1 MPFFV
6 VCPLLKSAEHLLY
19 VLSVSS
25 MALKLTVISDQREQ
39 LGALSSI
46 VIGVG
51 GGGIG
56 RANDNDWVLPDPL
69 RYLSAHHARIQFKH
83 GNYLL
88 LDTSTNGVYVN
99 EDAAPIG
106 RRGTHQLRHGD
117 ILRFGNYLVG
127 VSIDVE
133 PGQDA
138 PEASSIFPVSA
149 QPFTTQ
155 PVLGRPDIGASLQV
169 HDLLHGAGTQPAST
183 GSTSSNSRVRPHG
196 AFGQS
201 PLTEDTGL
209 LAFDSGVR
217 SASNNLLTPPNL
229 SRQAKMADRAVD
241 NLAAIE
247 AFCRGA
253 GIDPKQLQLDTP
265 VRVLQLAGVMLR
277 EALVGLK
284 GLALSQREMREQ
296 AHIAVGKEELQHIG
310 LTGLPVEDLMLRL
323 LLGHESHDLDAV
335 QWVREM
341 LASTRRHD
349 AATVSAL
356 NAALTEFISRLEPRS
371 LLQSGART
379 NGSALTTA
387 DWTGLAARFRSI
399 TEAPGGSLPHLFVES
414 FARAFVAVYRQN
426 SSDPAKS

>member
-1 MPFFV
+1 MPFFAYANFAG
-6 VCPLLKSAEHLLY
+6 SAHLLY

-25 MALKLTVISDQREQ
+25 MALKLTILSEQREQ
-39 LGALSSI
+39 LGALGSI
-46 VIGVG
+46 VFGVG

-69 RYLSAHHARIQFKH
+69 RYLSAHHARIQFKN
-83 GNYLL
+83 GSYLL
-88 LDTSTNGVYVN
+88 LDTSTNGIYVN
-99 EDAAPIG
+99 DENAPIG
-106 RRGTHQLRHGD
+106 RRGTHLLRHGD
-117 ILRFGNYLVG
+117 ILRFGNYQIS

-133 PGQDA
+133 PGQEA
-138 PEASSIFPVSA
+138 PEASAIFPVNA

-169 HDLLHGAGTQPAST
+169 RDLLSAHSAQLT
-183 GSTSSNSRVRPHG
+183 GSTSSNSRMRPHG
-196 AFGQS
+196 AFGQA

-217 SASNNLLTPPNL
+217 SASSSLLHPANVN
-229 SRQAKMADRAVD
+229 RQSKMADRAQE
-241 NLAAIE
+241 NLGAIE

-253 GIDPKQLQLDTP
+253 GIDPKELQVDSPPRL
-265 VRVLQLAGVMLR
+265 LQLAGVLLR

-296 AHIAVGKEELQHIG
+296 TQIAVGKEELQHIG

-323 LLGHESHDLDAV
+323 LLGHERHDLDAV

-349 AATVSAL
+349 VAMVTAL
-356 NAALTEFISRLEPRS
+356 NSALTEFISRLEPRS
-371 LLQSGART
+371 LVRSGRRA
-379 NGSALTTA
+379 NGAAVAAS
-387 DWTGLAARFRSI
+387 DWATLAARFRSI
-399 TEAPGGSLPHLFVES
+399 TDAPAGALPHLFVES
-414 FARAFVAVYRQN
+414 FARAFMAVYRQN
-426 SSDPAKS
+426 S

>member
-1 MPFFV
+1 
-6 VCPLLKSAEHLLY
+6 
-19 VLSVSS
+19 
-25 MALKLTVISDQREQ
+25 MALKLTVLSDQREQ
-39 LGALSSI
+39 LGALGSI
-46 VIGVG
+46 VFGVG

-69 RYLSAHHARIQFKH
+69 RYLSAHHFRIQFKN
-83 GNYLL
+83 GGYLL

-99 EDAAPIG
+99 DEAAPLG

-117 ILRFGNYLVG
+117 ILRFGNYQVA

-138 PEASSIFPVSA
+138 PEASSIFPMNA

-169 HDLLHGAGTQPAST
+169 RDLLHGAAPLTT
-183 GSTSSNSRVRPHG
+183 GATSSNTQMRPHG

-209 LAFDSGVR
+209 LAFDSGAR
-217 SASNNLLTPPNL
+217 SASNNLLTPANFN
-229 SRQAKMADRAVD
+229 RQAKMTDRAVE
-241 NLAAIE
+241 NLSAIE
-247 AFCRGA
+247 SFCRGA
-253 GIDPKQLQLDTP
+253 GIDPKQLQVDSPARL
-265 VRVLQLAGVMLR
+265 LQLAGVLLR

-296 AHIAVGKEELQHIG
+296 TQIAVGKEELQHIG

-349 AATVSAL
+349 LATMTALHSAL
-356 NAALTEFISRLEPRS
+356 SDFISRLEPRS

-379 NGSALTTA
+379 NGAALTTA

-414 FARAFVAVYRQN
+414 FARAFIAVYRQSN
-426 SSDPAKS
+426 TDPA